1 MKTFL
6 LTLLFTIQSFSQWT
20 QTAIG
25 DAQIGYN
32 IYSSDTEVFAATL
45 NGVYSTTDIGN
56 PWFNI
61 GLQGRLVFDVITS
74 GQYILAAT
82 EGTGPGVFRT
92 SDHGNTWLETTGIAN
107 QSVRA
112 FAKNSSYIFAC
123 TWGGGIF
130 RSNDDG
136 ANWQSVGLTNAG
148 FRSIYAAGETIFCGA
163 DKIYSSTDNGANWQ
177 ERQLPWPSG
186 DTWGFHYNNGIL
198 YACDMGL
205 YTSTDMG
212 NTWQLKYGITFD
224 SLGSVTDSKMFR
236 DIISY
241 QNVLIASVAF
251 NSIMVSYD
259 SGINW
264 SSFNEGLISDWT
276 FAGLAIKEPNIW
288 ALRDFFGNAYLRPL
302 SNITDVEDENNL
314 TQAEFNLEQNFPN
327 PYNSQTTISY
337 SIPNSSSVQIQIF
350 DVLGREV
357 STLLNEEKAAGNYKI
372 NFNAGELTSG
382 VYLYRLQAV
391 DPEINSGQVFV
402 QTRKMILLK

>member
-1 MKTFL
+1 MKPLVFI
-6 LTLLFTIQSFSQWT
+6 LLFSLEVSAQWIQTSL
-20 QTAIG
+20 G
-25 DAQIGYN
+25 DAQYGYN
-32 IYSSDTEVFAATL
+32 INSSGTEVFVATL

-92 SDHGNTWLETTGIAN
+92 SDHGNTWFETTGIAN

-112 FAKNSSYIFAC
+112 FTKNSSYIFAC

-130 RSNDDG
+130 RSDNDG

-163 DKIYSSTDNGANWQ
+163 DKIYFSTDNGANWQ

-186 DTWGFHYNNGIL
+186 DTRGFHYNNGIL
-198 YACDMGL
+198 YSCDTGL

-212 NTWQLKYGITFD
+212 NTWQLKSGITFD

-236 DIISY
+236 DIVSY

-251 NSIMVSYD
+251 NSILVSYD
-259 SGINW
+259 GGNNW

-276 FAGLAIKEPNIW
+276 FAGLAIKGPNIW

-302 SNITDVEDENNL
+302 SNITDVEGVNSL
-314 TQAEFNLEQNFPN
+314 TPKEFNLKQNFPN

-337 SIPNSSSVQIQIF
+337 SVPNSSLVQIQIF
-350 DVLGREV
+350 DILGREI
-357 STLLNEEKAAGNYKI
+357 STLLNEEKAAGNYQVE
-372 NFNAGELTSG
+372 FNASSLSSG
-382 VYLYRLQAV
+382 IYLYKLQAG
-391 DPEINSGQVFV
+391 EFV

>member
-6 LTLLFTIQSFSQWT
+6 FVVMFTAQLFSQWT
-20 QTAIG
+20 QTG
-25 DAQIGYN
+25 LGEAQIGYN
-32 IYSSDTEVFAATL
+32 IYSSGTEVFAATL
-45 NGVYSTTDIGN
+45 NGVYSTADVGN

-92 SDHGNTWLETTGIAN
+92 SDHGNTWLEVTGIAN

-136 ANWQSVGLTNAG
+136 ANWQSVGLTNGG
-148 FRSIYAAGETIFCGA
+148 FRSIYAAGETLFCGV
-163 DKIYSSTDNGANWQ
+163 DKIYFSTDNGANWQ

-198 YACDMGL
+198 YACDTGL

-212 NTWQLKYGITFD
+212 DTWQLKYGITFD
-224 SLGSVTDSKMFR
+224 SLGSVTDSKLFR
-236 DIISY
+236 DVVSY

-251 NSIMVSYD
+251 NSILVSYD
-259 SGINW
+259 GGNNW

-302 SNITDVEDENNL
+302 SNITDVEDENNI
-314 TQAEFNLEQNFPN
+314 TPKEFNLDQNYPN
-327 PYNSQTTISY
+327 PFNNSTVIRY
-337 SIPNSSSVQIQIF
+337 AIPKEGLVTLKIYDII
-350 DVLGREV
+350 GEEV
-357 STLLNEEKAAGNYKI
+357 STLVNETRQAGNYQVA
-372 NFNAGELTSG
+372 FNSEDLTSG
-382 VYLYRLQAV
+382 VYFYRLQAG
-391 DPEINSGQVFV
+391 DFV

>member
-1 MKTFL
+1 ML
-6 LTLLFTIQSFSQWT
+6 LQ
-20 QTAIG
+20 A
-25 DAQIGYN
+25 DN
-32 IYSSDTEVFAATL
+32 IY
-45 NGVYSTTDIGN
+45 
-56 PWFNI
+56 
-61 GLQGRLVFDVITS
+61 
-74 GQYILAAT
+74 LAAT

-92 SDHGNTWLETTGIAN
+92 SDHGNTWLETTGITN

-130 RSNDDG
+130 RSDDDG
-136 ANWQSVGLTNAG
+136 ANWQAVGLTNAG

-163 DKIYSSTDNGANWQ
+163 DKIYFSTDNGANWH
-177 ERQLPWPSG
+177 ERQLSWPSG
-186 DTWGFHYNNGIL
+186 DTRGFHYINGIL
-198 YACDMGL
+198 YACDTGL

-212 NTWQLKYGITFD
+212 DTWQLKYGITFD

-251 NSIMVSYD
+251 NSILVSYD

-276 FAGLAIKEPNIW
+276 FAGLAIKEPNLW

-302 SNITDVEDENNL
+302 TNITDVEGENNL

-337 SIPNSSSVQIQIF
+337 SIPNSSLVQIQIF

-357 STLLNEEKAAGNYKI
+357 STLLNEEKAAGNSKI